1 LAEPGPRTLRLFGSF
16 RAPESDASSTDFP
29 HCVPVIS
36 KNASFGSV
44 PSDDAPARGD
54 VAYVLVFETNAKLC
68 AYRFPER
75 ANRVFRKEANRMTGM
90 AMTQTPQATGS
101 RLSGEL
107 YKVVELILDRGLVID
122 VFVRVSVIG
131 LEVVTIDARV
141 VVAGVDAYLRFAE
154 MCGRLDLT
162 GSSPRIGRSLS
173 DGALPLELP
182 GRARTEIGA
191 TQRKE

>member
-1 LAEPGPRTLRLFGSF
+1 
-16 RAPESDASSTDFP
+16 
-29 HCVPVIS
+29 
-36 KNASFGSV
+36 
-44 PSDDAPARGD
+44 
-54 VAYVLVFETNAKLC
+54 
-68 AYRFPER
+68 
-75 ANRVFRKEANRMTGM
+75 MTGI
-90 AMTQTPQATGS
+90 AMTQTPQANGG

-154 MCGRLDLT
+154 LCGRLDLT
-162 GSSPRIGRSLS
+162 GSSSRIGRSLP

-182 GRARTEIGA
+182 GRARTEIG
-191 TQRKE
+191 

>member
-1 LAEPGPRTLRLFGSF
+1 
-16 RAPESDASSTDFP
+16 
-29 HCVPVIS
+29 
-36 KNASFGSV
+36 
-44 PSDDAPARGD
+44 
-54 VAYVLVFETNAKLC
+54 
-68 AYRFPER
+68 
-75 ANRVFRKEANRMTGM
+75 MTGI
-90 AMTQTPQATGS
+90 AMTQMPQANGG

-162 GSSPRIGRSLS
+162 GSSPRIGRSLP
-173 DGALPLELP
+173 DNALPLELP
-182 GRARTEIGA
+182 GRARTEIG
-191 TQRKE
+191 

>member
-1 LAEPGPRTLRLFGSF
+1 
-16 RAPESDASSTDFP
+16 
-29 HCVPVIS
+29 
-36 KNASFGSV
+36 
-44 PSDDAPARGD
+44 
-54 VAYVLVFETNAKLC
+54 
-68 AYRFPER
+68 
-75 ANRVFRKEANRMTGM
+75 MTGM
-90 AMTQTPQATGS
+90 AMAQMPQATGGG

-154 MCGRLDLT
+154 VCGRLDLT

-173 DGALPLELP
+173 DGALPL
-182 GRARTEIGA
+182 GV
-191 TQRKE
+191 TQRKG